1 MTVSGDRITTIDI
14 TDYSISE
21 VLRVFIKCRSPRDEE
36 ALAAALQ
43 TTPYQALSPER
54 KSAILAWLCNELL
67 TGKCLQSEIER
78 NIDKMAVLRKDKWE
92 IDNEVRKCV
101 QRDVTLSTT
110 ETNVSVP

>member
-1 MTVSGDRITTIDI
+1 MSGDRITTIDI

-21 VLRVFIKCRSPRDEE
+21 VLRVFIRCRSPRGSDPLAT
-36 ALAAALQ
+36 ALD

-67 TGKCLQSEIER
+67 SGKCLQGEIER
-78 NIDKMAVLRKDKWE
+78 NIEKMATLRKDKWE

-101 QRDVTLSTT
+101 ATS
-110 ETNVSVP
+110 